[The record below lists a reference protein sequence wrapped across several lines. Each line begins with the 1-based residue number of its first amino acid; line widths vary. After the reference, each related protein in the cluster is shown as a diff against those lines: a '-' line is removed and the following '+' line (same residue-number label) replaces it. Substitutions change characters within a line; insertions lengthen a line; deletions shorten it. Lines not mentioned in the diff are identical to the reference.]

1 MPDEVNITVTEDGP
15 LSVKGPFKL
24 VDADGNAYNTGG
36 RKRVALCRCGASST
50 KPFCDGT
57 HSRIG
62 FEAAERAAR
71 EYDDAANDDVHFA
84 G

>member
-1 MPDEVNITVTEDGP
+1 MADEVSITVTENGP

-24 VDADGNAYNTGG
+24 VDADGHAYDTGG
-36 RKRVALCRCGASST
+36 RKRVALCRCGRSSR

-62 FEAAERAAR
+62 FEAGERAAR
-71 EYDDAANDDVHFA
+71 EYYPAVARTEDVA
-84 G
+84 

>member
-1 MPDEVNITVTEDGP
+1 MADEVSITVTENGP

-24 VDADGNAYNTGG
+24 LDADGNSYDTGG

-71 EYDDAANDDVHFA
+71 EYDAAVSRMEDRD
-84 G
+84 